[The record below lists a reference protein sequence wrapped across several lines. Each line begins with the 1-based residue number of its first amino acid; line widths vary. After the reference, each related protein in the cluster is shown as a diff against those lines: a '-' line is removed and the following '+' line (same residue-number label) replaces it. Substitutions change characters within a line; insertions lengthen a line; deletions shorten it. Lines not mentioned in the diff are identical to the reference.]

1 MRIII
6 SGRVNGIRVL
16 VIGGSGFVGKYLMN
30 YFSCH
35 GTSTSGET
43 GYIKL
48 NITDIKSLNIILKK
62 ENPDLVINASG
73 ITNVDYCETHI
84 DEAMKINGFAVEN
97 LANAIE
103 DVGATLC
110 HISTDYVY
118 SGEECKYTEEDETEP
133 VNVYG
138 KSKLLGEQLIRGR
151 KNIILRISTP
161 YGFNITKKK
170 ITFLE
175 FIVSNLKAKKPVKIV
190 DDQFTS
196 PTFLNEIPI
205 AIETLYDLKKTG
217 IYNLGSTECL
227 SRFEFAEIVSA
238 VFKLNYEL
246 ILRAKTSEIP
256 FIAKRPKNCCM
267 RSEKLKSIAKI
278 GNIKDNL
285 EKLSHSFLP

>member
-1 MRIII
+1 MRITI
-6 SGRVNGIRVL
+6 SGRVNGIRAL
-16 VIGGSGFVGKYLMN
+16 VIGGSGFIGRYLMN

-48 NITDIKSLNIILKK
+48 NIADTKSLNIILKE

-84 DEAMKINGFAVEN
+84 DEVMKINGFAVEN
-97 LANAIE
+97 LANAAE

-118 SGEECKYTEEDETEP
+118 SGEGCKYTEEDETEP

-138 KSKLLGEQLIRGR
+138 KSKLLGEELIRGR

-196 PTFLNEIPI
+196 PTFLNEIPA
-205 AIETLYDLKKTG
+205 AIETLCSLKKTG

-227 SRFEFAEIVSA
+227 SRFEFAGIVSTA
-238 VFKLNYEL
+238 FKLNNEL
-246 ILRAKTSEIP
+246 ILRAKTSDIP
-256 FIAKRPKNCCM
+256 FIAQRPKKCCM
-267 RSEKLKSIAKI
+267 SNEKLKSIVKI
-278 GNIKDNL
+278 NDIKTNI
-285 EKLSHSFLP
+285 EKLRQHFT